1 MIDSKDKD
9 EDGDE
14 DEEEV
19 LMVEEDI
26 GDGATTENIFDKIYD
41 IFGINWVLFF
51 LETSSVYVN
60 FTCLR

>member
-1 MIDSKDKD
+1 
-9 EDGDE
+9 
-14 DEEEV
+14 
-19 LMVEEDI
+19 MVEEDI
-26 GDGATTENIFDKIYD
+26 GDGATAENILGKIYD